1 MSNIIKLAPEA
12 ADADDIL
19 EDAKGNFKE
28 LIIIGWDKKD
38 DFLRAMSSSSLSSAD
53 TVFLM
58 KLFETA
64 LITNVLQD
72 A

>member
-1 MSNIIKLAPEA
+1 MSNIIQLTPEA

-28 LIIIGWDKKD
+28 LIIIGWDKQD
-38 DFLRAMSSSSLSSAD
+38 DFLRVMSSASLSSAD
-53 TVFLM
+53 TLFLM

-64 LITNVLQD
+64 LMTSTLQD

>member
-1 MSNIIKLAPEA
+1 VSNIIKLAPEA

-28 LIIIGWDKKD
+28 LIIIGWDKQD

-64 LITNVLQD
+64 LMTSTLQD

>member
-1 MSNIIKLAPEA
+1 MSNIIKLTPEA

-28 LIIIGWDKKD
+28 HIIIGWDKQD

-53 TVFLM
+53 SVFLM

>member
-64 LITNVLQD
+64 LVTNVLQD

>member
-1 MSNIIKLAPEA
+1 MSNIIKLAPDA
-12 ADADDIL
+12 ASADDIL
-19 EDAKGNFKE
+19 EDAIGSFKE
-28 LIIIGWDKKD
+28 LLIIGWDKD
-38 DFLRAMSSSSLSSAD
+38 GDFLRVMTSSTLSSAD
-53 TVFLM
+53 SLYLI

>member
-1 MSNIIKLAPEA
+1 MSNIIKLAPDA
-12 ADADDIL
+12 ASADDVL
-19 EDAKGNFKE
+19 EDAIGNFKE
-28 LIIIGWDKKD
+28 LLIIGWDKD
-38 DFLRAMSSSSLSSAD
+38 GDFLRVMTSSTLSSAD
-53 TVFLM
+53 SLYLM

>member
-1 MSNIIKLAPEA
+1 MSNIIKLTPEA

-28 LIIIGWDKKD
+28 LIIIGWDKQD
-38 DFLRAMSSSSLSSAD
+38 DFLRAMSSASLSSAD

-64 LITNVLQD
+64 LMTSTLQD

>member
-28 LIIIGWDKKD
+28 LIIIGWDKRD

-53 TVFLM
+53 TIFLM

-64 LITNVLQD
+64 LVTNVLQE

>member
-1 MSNIIKLAPEA
+1 MSNIIKLTPEA
-12 ADADDIL
+12 ADADDIQ

-28 LIIIGWDKKD
+28 LIIIGWDKQD

-53 TVFLM
+53 SVFLM